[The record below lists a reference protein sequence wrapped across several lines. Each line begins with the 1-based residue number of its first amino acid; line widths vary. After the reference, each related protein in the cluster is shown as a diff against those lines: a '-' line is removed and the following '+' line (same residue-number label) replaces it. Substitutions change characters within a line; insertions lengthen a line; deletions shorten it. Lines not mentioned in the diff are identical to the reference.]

1 MRVRFSYRLL
11 GPLLCALAL
20 AGCGQENP
28 HLIPQERADA
38 LAAKVDE
45 VAQLVASNDC
55 AGARK
60 AVAQAERQVAELPAS
75 TSQRL
80 RRNLRAWLNH
90 LDERVRADCK
100 KAKETPTPTP
110 AATETPTATPTP
122 TATFTETPTA
132 TPTKTG
138 TATPT
143 KTRTATPTKTPA
155 GTFTEPPTPTAAP
168 TVEPGGRTGVPR
180 SNE

>member
-1 MRVRFSYRLL
+1 MRACSSYRLL
-11 GPLLCALAL
+11 GLLLCALAL

-28 HLIPQERADA
+28 HLIPQERADE

-75 TSQRL
+75 TSRRL

-100 KAKETPTPTP
+100 KANETPTPTP
-110 AATETPTATPTP
+110 TATATPTP
-122 TATFTETPTA
+122 AATFSETPAA

-143 KTRTATPTKTPA
+143 ATRTATPSKPPA
-155 GTFTEPPTPTAAP
+155 ATFTEPPTPTATP
-168 TVEPGGRTGVPR
+168 TVKPGGGTGVPR
-180 SNE
+180 SNG